1 MRIKPTEIL
10 LHTSSYNLLKV
21 YSLVLSFNALWP
33 LSLYFYFHNLLK
45 LFHEEL
51 ALQWVVSSG
60 SVREGAL
67 QQAWFF
73 FELMVGNISKHKKN
87 ILDWICYYFSH
98 CNFISSPLQVKSII
112 HHLYFT
118 DRLESP
124 RKNRF
129 PERFMDDITA
139 LVSTIAGDIV
149 SRFQKVS
156 QGSTLSWTDNTMFI
170 WPCSYLQWI
179 SNQLAF
185 SEFRGYIKLTYSILS
200 YKIHSKQ
207 KLTNFKVVKVSTN
220 SVVRGRFCVCSELSQ
235 CDIIRLG
242 P

>member
-1 MRIKPTEIL
+1 MFWGLFYYKTGCYSPGASLCLSLFSGLVCLPFPHYFVHVFL
-10 LHTSSYNLLKV
+10 LHL
-21 YSLVLSFNALWP
+21 F
-33 LSLYFYFHNLLK
+33 K

-60 SVREGAL
+60 SIREGAL

-73 FELMVGNISKHKKN
+73 FELMVEN
-87 ILDWICYYFSH
+87 ILTSKKELWLWCVFVADSTAEYF
-98 CNFISSPLQVKSII
+98 FLPLTQVKSII

-149 SRFQKVS
+149 SRFQKVRKHRVN
-156 QGSTLSWTDNTMFI
+156 L
-170 WPCSYLQWI
+170 
-179 SNQLAF
+179 
-185 SEFRGYIKLTYSILS
+185 LTA
-200 YKIHSKQ
+200 YKPIRKQ
-207 KLTNFKVVKVSTN
+207 YVKYYQ
-220 SVVRGRFCVCSELSQ
+220 SVIVYC
-235 CDIIRLG
+235 
-242 P
+242 

>member
-1 MRIKPTEIL
+1 MSYPPACLEVLFYCKIRIYSPGASQHLLLFSVLVCPPLPIIL
-10 LHTSSYNLLKV
+10 PMCFH
-21 YSLVLSFNALWP
+21 FNCL
-33 LSLYFYFHNLLK
+33 FK

-60 SVREGAL
+60 SIREGAL

-73 FELMVGNISKHKKN
+73 FELMVGNILASKKSFGVDGHLQQ
-87 ILDWICYYFSH
+87 IVQQCFYLL
-98 CNFISSPLQVKSII
+98 PVPQVKSII

-149 SRFQKVS
+149 SRFQKVRKHKVHS
-156 QGSTLSWTDNTMFI
+156 A
-170 WPCSYLQWI
+170 I
-179 SNQLAF
+179 S
-185 SEFRGYIKLTYSILS
+185 
-200 YKIHSKQ
+200 
-207 KLTNFKVVKVSTN
+207 
-220 SVVRGRFCVCSELSQ
+220 
-235 CDIIRLG
+235 
-242 P
+242 